1 MADRSAIEWTDATW
15 NPVTGCT
22 KITRGCDH
30 CYAERF
36 AERFRGT
43 PGHPFKNGFDLTPRP
58 ERLAQPLAWKRPR
71 RVFVNSMSDLFHKE
85 IPTDF
90 IDRVFDTMEAANRHV
105 FQVLTKRSTLMR
117 AYLRRRYGKGTA
129 PAHIWCG
136 VSVEDRRAAARVR
149 HLRTAPAAV
158 RFLSIEP
165 LLGPVGDIDLDGI
178 SWVIVGGE
186 SGPQARPMEERWVL
200 DIRDL
205 CRENGVAFFFKQWG
219 GMTPKSGGRLLE
231 GIEHNDHPS
240 FAPPSASPGRET
252 VIFRWHP
259 DDPPP
264 PIEEH
269 SKAKLAVLRSYL
281 RAYLDR
287 LNVNPNREEFKLDLV
302 DGFAGGGTFRD
313 GGDIISGTPL
323 VMLEEVKNAE
333 SRLNRKRRKSLR
345 FDCKFYFIEKEVEH
359 VEHLRK
365 VLTERKYRIGDG
377 RIIVRNSKFED
388 EVDDIFGEII
398 RRQPRSRR
406 AIFLLDQT
414 GFSQVKLALVARILR
429 ELPAAEVILTF
440 AADTLVNFLVET
452 PSLVKSVAPLE
463 LPESRIQSLIAQ
475 RNGAGGR
482 ALVQRVLRTH
492 LRTITGATYDTPF
505 FLRPEKSRRAL
516 WLIHLSRHPTA
527 RDVMIQRHWDH
538 RNTFEHY
545 GPGGFEMLGWEAL
558 EARTFPLFRFGKID
572 AEKMRD
578 QLLESMPDQL
588 ACLAHDQPVTVDA
601 VRHALA
607 NETAARFSDL
617 DRVIL
622 DLFREKEFDILN
634 PDGKMRS
641 RSLRQLRPTDRIA
654 LPSTLLL
661 PGLSR
666 RR

>member
-1 MADRSAIEWTDATW
+1 MSDKSAIEWTDATW

-36 AERFRGT
+36 AERFRGA
-43 PGHPFKNGFDLTPRP
+43 PGHPFENGFDLTLRP
-58 ERLAQPLAWKRPR
+58 ERLEQPLAWKRPR
-71 RVFVNSMSDLFHKE
+71 RVFVNSMSDLFHKR
-85 IPTDF
+85 IPADF
-90 IDRVFDTMEAANRHV
+90 IDRVFDTMEAADRHE
-105 FQVLTKRSTLMR
+105 FQVLTKRSALMR
-117 AYLRRRYGKGTA
+117 AYLRRRYGKGAA

-136 VSVEDRRAAARVR
+136 VSVEDHMATARIR
-149 HLRTAPAAV
+149 HLRTAPATV

-165 LLGPVGDIDLDGI
+165 LLGPVGDLDLDGI
-178 SWVIVGGE
+178 HWVIVGGE
-186 SGPQARPMEERWVL
+186 SGPQARPMEERWIL

-205 CRENGVAFFFKQWG
+205 CQENGVAFFFKQWG

-231 GIEHNDHPS
+231 GIEHNDHPP
-240 FAPPSASPGRET
+240 FAPPPALSGRET
-252 VIFRWHP
+252 VVFRWHP
-259 DDPPP
+259 DEPPP

-302 DGFAGGGTFRD
+302 DGFAGGGTFQD
-313 GGDIISGTPL
+313 GGDILSGSPL
-323 VMLEEVKNAE
+323 VMLEEVENAE

-345 FDCKFYFIEKEVEH
+345 FDCKFYFIEKKAKH
-359 VEHLRK
+359 AEHLRR
-365 VLTERKYRIGDG
+365 VLTEREYRIDDD
-377 RIIVRNSKFED
+377 RIIVRNGNFED
-388 EVDDIFGEII
+388 EVDDILGEII

-414 GFSQVKLALVARILR
+414 GFSQVELALVARILR

-452 PSLVKSVAPLE
+452 PAWIKAVAPLE
-463 LPESRIQSLIAQ
+463 LQSRIQDLIAQ
-475 RNGAGGR
+475 RNSAGGR
-482 ALVQRVLRTH
+482 ALVQRTLRTY
-492 LRTITGATYDTPF
+492 LRTITGAAYDTPF
-505 FLRPEKSRRAL
+505 FLRPKKSRRAL
-516 WLIHLSRHPTA
+516 WFIHLSRHPTA

-545 GPGGFEMLGWEAL
+545 GPGGFGMLGWEAL
-558 EARTFPLFRFGKID
+558 EPKTLPLLRFGKID
-572 AEKMRD
+572 AEKM
-578 QLLESMPDQL
+578 QGELLESMPDQL
-588 ACLAHDQPVTVDA
+588 ACLASDQPVTVDA

-617 DRVIL
+617 ERVML
-622 DLFREKEFDILN
+622 DLFREKEFDILT